1 MKKKLGMLLAVLL
14 TFGMTVG
21 VFADAGKTQQVD
33 YKTDYYM
40 IVESPDGGVDMYSE
54 ADASSPKLNDELI
67 PNGTAIHVEGETTDE
82 AGKVWVYAQ
91 LHGMFGFL
99 EENYLKPATLAEAV
113 ASELALYGSKD
124 ANYSITVNAK
134 EDGSVCLYK
143 GPGKK
148 YGTVSGGCN
157 IANGEKLYIDTE
169 VDTGKD
175 GIWGHT
181 EAGDVSGWVN
191 IAEATNTEE
200 STVELV
206 PETEKEA
213 EDGSQSVQAGE
224 NTSEVGKAGTEGK
237 DSSDVEAEPT
247 GTPTPKPEKT
257 STPAPKPTESPK
269 PQPTTS
275 PKPTETPNPTP
286 TEAVKPGE
294 KPTPE
299 PAPVEVKANKITL
312 NKENVT
318 FTALNQTFSLSATVT
333 PENAE
338 EKAVGWNSNN
348 MSVVTVDKDGKIT
361 AVGKGSAEVFCFLK
375 SNGEVFAK
383 CSVTVQ
389 IPDTQPEPTKPEQ
402 KPTEPEVVK
411 VSGITLNPDISLKI
425 EEGNSSKVTATVV
438 PSNATNSSVKWV
450 SSSPD
455 VATVDDNGNVTALKA
470 GSTTVTCTAVDGS
483 GVSVSCHVT
492 VTAKS
497 TTTDPSE
504 QDKTDPTYTFTVR
517 GGALDFKSV
526 FNGGDSANI
535 LITTDAPI
543 DKLMITMSNNSIQ
556 YNDLFYD
563 SEYNYYAF
571 SLYARKKSDLC
582 RVSINRDGKQ
592 VWFKDV
598 KVLSDD
604 QNWAIYESWLNGVLE
619 NIKGSTSDFDKLNP
633 IQKVTLLGQYILDNY
648 DYNADPNKSFH
659 NDGCGNCNASSFVLK
674 DYAQR
679 LGLRSKVVTPKAYV
693 VNNPSHVVAKV
704 WYDGDAYLI
713 EAGYQGKAGNRGKV
727 TCVKESK

>member
-14 TFGMTVG
+14 TFCMTVG

-54 ADASSPKLNDELI
+54 ADTSSPKLNDELI

-237 DSSDVEAEPT
+237 DIGDAEAEPT

-257 STPAPKPTESPK
+257 STPAPKPTETSTPA
-269 PQPTTS
+269 PEPTKKATS
-275 PKPTETPNPTP
+275 EPTETSTPAPEP
-286 TEAVKPGE
+286 TEASTPAPE
-294 KPTPE
+294 PTEASTPTPE
-299 PAPVEVKANKITL
+299 PTETSTPTPEPTETSTPTPEPSVTIAPTE
-312 NKENVT
+312 E
-318 FTALNQTFSLSATVT
+318 ATVT
-333 PENAE
+333 VAPSE
-338 EKAVGWNSNN
+338 
-348 MSVVTVDKDGKIT
+348 
-361 AVGKGSAEVFCFLK
+361 SAE
-375 SNGEVFAK
+375 
-383 CSVTVQ
+383 
-389 IPDTQPEPTKPEQ
+389 Q
-402 KPTEPEVVK
+402 K
-411 VSGITLNPDISLKI
+411 
-425 EEGNSSKVTATVV
+425 
-438 PSNATNSSVKWV
+438 
-450 SSSPD
+450 
-455 VATVDDNGNVTALKA
+455 
-470 GSTTVTCTAVDGS
+470 
-483 GVSVSCHVT
+483 
-492 VTAKS
+492 
-497 TTTDPSE
+497 
-504 QDKTDPTYTFTVR
+504 
-517 GGALDFKSV
+517 
-526 FNGGDSANI
+526 
-535 LITTDAPI
+535 
-543 DKLMITMSNNSIQ
+543 
-556 YNDLFYD
+556 
-563 SEYNYYAF
+563 
-571 SLYARKKSDLC
+571 
-582 RVSINRDGKQ
+582 
-592 VWFKDV
+592 
-598 KVLSDD
+598 
-604 QNWAIYESWLNGVLE
+604 
-619 NIKGSTSDFDKLNP
+619 
-633 IQKVTLLGQYILDNY
+633 
-648 DYNADPNKSFH
+648 
-659 NDGCGNCNASSFVLK
+659 ASSENVESTDKGMNSVIWILVVVIIIGIAVVIWLLK
-674 DYAQR
+674 
-679 LGLRSKVVTPKAYV
+679 KK
-693 VNNPSHVVAKV
+693 
-704 WYDGDAYLI
+704 
-713 EAGYQGKAGNRGKV
+713 GKNS
-727 TCVKESK
+727 ES

>member
-14 TFGMTVG
+14 TFCMTVG

-213 EDGSQSVQAGE
+213 EDGSQSVQDGE

-237 DSSDVEAEPT
+237 DVSDAEAEPT

-257 STPAPKPTESPK
+257 STPAPKPTETSTPA
-269 PQPTTS
+269 PEPTKKATATS
-275 PKPTETPNPTP
+275 EPTETSTPAPEP
-286 TEAVKPGE
+286 TEASTPAPE
-294 KPTPE
+294 PTEASTPTPE
-299 PAPVEVKANKITL
+299 PTETSTPTPEPTETSTPTPEPSVTIAPTE
-312 NKENVT
+312 E
-318 FTALNQTFSLSATVT
+318 ATVT
-333 PENAE
+333 VAPSE
-338 EKAVGWNSNN
+338 
-348 MSVVTVDKDGKIT
+348 
-361 AVGKGSAEVFCFLK
+361 SAEQ
-375 SNGEVFAK
+375 EA
-383 CSVTVQ
+383 
-389 IPDTQPEPTKPEQ
+389 
-402 KPTEPEVVK
+402 
-411 VSGITLNPDISLKI
+411 
-425 EEGNSSKVTATVV
+425 SSKNVESTDKGMNSVIWILVV
-438 PSNATNSSVKWV
+438 VIIIGIAVVIWLLKKKGKNS
-450 SSSPD
+450 
-455 VATVDDNGNVTALKA
+455 
-470 GSTTVTCTAVDGS
+470 
-483 GVSVSCHVT
+483 
-492 VTAKS
+492 
-497 TTTDPSE
+497 
-504 QDKTDPTYTFTVR
+504 
-517 GGALDFKSV
+517 
-526 FNGGDSANI
+526 
-535 LITTDAPI
+535 
-543 DKLMITMSNNSIQ
+543 
-556 YNDLFYD
+556 
-563 SEYNYYAF
+563 
-571 SLYARKKSDLC
+571 
-582 RVSINRDGKQ
+582 
-592 VWFKDV
+592 
-598 KVLSDD
+598 
-604 QNWAIYESWLNGVLE
+604 ES
-619 NIKGSTSDFDKLNP
+619 
-633 IQKVTLLGQYILDNY
+633 
-648 DYNADPNKSFH
+648 
-659 NDGCGNCNASSFVLK
+659 
-674 DYAQR
+674 
-679 LGLRSKVVTPKAYV
+679 
-693 VNNPSHVVAKV
+693 
-704 WYDGDAYLI
+704 
-713 EAGYQGKAGNRGKV
+713 
-727 TCVKESK
+727 

>member
-14 TFGMTVG
+14 TFCMTVG

-213 EDGSQSVQAGE
+213 EDGSQSVQDGE

-237 DSSDVEAEPT
+237 DIGDAEAEPT

-257 STPAPKPTESPK
+257 STPT
-269 PQPTTS
+269 
-275 PKPTETPNPTP
+275 PKPTETSTPVPEPTKKATAASEP
-286 TEAVKPGE
+286 TETST
-294 KPTPE
+294 PTPE
-299 PAPVEVKANKITL
+299 PTETSTPAPEPTETSTPTPEPTETSTPTPEPSETMAPT
-312 NKENVT
+312 EE
-318 FTALNQTFSLSATVT
+318 ATVT
-333 PENAE
+333 VAPSE
-338 EKAVGWNSNN
+338 
-348 MSVVTVDKDGKIT
+348 
-361 AVGKGSAEVFCFLK
+361 SAEQ
-375 SNGEVFAK
+375 E
-383 CSVTVQ
+383 
-389 IPDTQPEPTKPEQ
+389 
-402 KPTEPEVVK
+402 
-411 VSGITLNPDISLKI
+411 
-425 EEGNSSKVTATVV
+425 
-438 PSNATNSSVKWV
+438 
-450 SSSPD
+450 
-455 VATVDDNGNVTALKA
+455 
-470 GSTTVTCTAVDGS
+470 
-483 GVSVSCHVT
+483 
-492 VTAKS
+492 
-497 TTTDPSE
+497 
-504 QDKTDPTYTFTVR
+504 
-517 GGALDFKSV
+517 
-526 FNGGDSANI
+526 
-535 LITTDAPI
+535 
-543 DKLMITMSNNSIQ
+543 
-556 YNDLFYD
+556 
-563 SEYNYYAF
+563 
-571 SLYARKKSDLC
+571 
-582 RVSINRDGKQ
+582 
-592 VWFKDV
+592 
-598 KVLSDD
+598 
-604 QNWAIYESWLNGVLE
+604 
-619 NIKGSTSDFDKLNP
+619 
-633 IQKVTLLGQYILDNY
+633 
-648 DYNADPNKSFH
+648 
-659 NDGCGNCNASSFVLK
+659 ASSENVESTDKGMNSVIWILVVVIIIGIAVVIWLLK
-674 DYAQR
+674 
-679 LGLRSKVVTPKAYV
+679 KK
-693 VNNPSHVVAKV
+693 
-704 WYDGDAYLI
+704 
-713 EAGYQGKAGNRGKV
+713 GKNS
-727 TCVKESK
+727 ES

>member
-14 TFGMTVG
+14 TFCMTVG

-54 ADASSPKLNDELI
+54 ADAYSPKLNDELI
-67 PNGTAIHVEGETTDE
+67 PNGTAIQVEGETTDE

-237 DSSDVEAEPT
+237 DIGDAEAELT

-257 STPAPKPTESPK
+257 STPT
-269 PQPTTS
+269 
-275 PKPTETPNPTP
+275 PKPTETSTPVPEPTKKATAASEP
-286 TEAVKPGE
+286 TETSTPAPE
-294 KPTPE
+294 PTETSTPTPE
-299 PAPVEVKANKITL
+299 PTET
-312 NKENVT
+312 
-318 FTALNQTFSLSATVT
+318 ST
-333 PENAE
+333 PA
-338 EKAVGWNSNN
+338 
-348 MSVVTVDKDGKIT
+348 
-361 AVGKGSAEVFCFLK
+361 
-375 SNGEVFAK
+375 
-383 CSVTVQ
+383 
-389 IPDTQPEPTKPEQ
+389 PEPTETSTPTPE
-402 KPTEPEVVK
+402 PTETSTPTPE
-411 VSGITLNPDISLKI
+411 
-425 EEGNSSKVTATVV
+425 
-438 PSNATNSSVKWV
+438 
-450 SSSPD
+450 
-455 VATVDDNGNVTALKA
+455 
-470 GSTTVTCTAVDGS
+470 
-483 GVSVSCHVT
+483 
-492 VTAKS
+492 
-497 TTTDPSE
+497 PSE
-504 QDKTDPTYTFTVR
+504 TMAPTEEAAVTT
-517 GGALDFKSV
+517 APSE
-526 FNGGDSANI
+526 SAE
-535 LITTDAPI
+535 
-543 DKLMITMSNNSIQ
+543 Q
-556 YNDLFYD
+556 
-563 SEYNYYAF
+563 E
-571 SLYARKKSDLC
+571 
-582 RVSINRDGKQ
+582 
-592 VWFKDV
+592 
-598 KVLSDD
+598 
-604 QNWAIYESWLNGVLE
+604 
-619 NIKGSTSDFDKLNP
+619 
-633 IQKVTLLGQYILDNY
+633 
-648 DYNADPNKSFH
+648 
-659 NDGCGNCNASSFVLK
+659 ASSENVESTDKGMNSVIWILVVVIIIGIAVVIWLLK
-674 DYAQR
+674 
-679 LGLRSKVVTPKAYV
+679 KK
-693 VNNPSHVVAKV
+693 
-704 WYDGDAYLI
+704 
-713 EAGYQGKAGNRGKV
+713 GKNS
-727 TCVKESK
+727 ES

>member
-14 TFGMTVG
+14 TFCMTVG

-113 ASELALYGSKD
+113 ASELVLYGSKD

-213 EDGSQSVQAGE
+213 EDSSKSVQDGE

-257 STPAPKPTESPK
+257 STPAPKPTETSTPA
-269 PQPTTS
+269 PEPTKKATAAS
-275 PKPTETPNPTP
+275 EPTETSTPAPEP
-286 TEAVKPGE
+286 TEAST
-294 KPTPE
+294 PTPE
-299 PAPVEVKANKITL
+299 PTETSTPTPEPT
-312 NKENVT
+312 ETSTPTPEPSVT
-318 FTALNQTFSLSATVT
+318 ISPTEEATVT
-333 PENAE
+333 VAPSE
-338 EKAVGWNSNN
+338 
-348 MSVVTVDKDGKIT
+348 
-361 AVGKGSAEVFCFLK
+361 SAEQ
-375 SNGEVFAK
+375 EA
-383 CSVTVQ
+383 
-389 IPDTQPEPTKPEQ
+389 
-402 KPTEPEVVK
+402 
-411 VSGITLNPDISLKI
+411 
-425 EEGNSSKVTATVV
+425 SSKNVESTDKGMNSVIWILVV
-438 PSNATNSSVKWV
+438 VIIIGIAVVIWLLKKKGKNS
-450 SSSPD
+450 
-455 VATVDDNGNVTALKA
+455 
-470 GSTTVTCTAVDGS
+470 
-483 GVSVSCHVT
+483 
-492 VTAKS
+492 
-497 TTTDPSE
+497 
-504 QDKTDPTYTFTVR
+504 
-517 GGALDFKSV
+517 
-526 FNGGDSANI
+526 
-535 LITTDAPI
+535 
-543 DKLMITMSNNSIQ
+543 
-556 YNDLFYD
+556 
-563 SEYNYYAF
+563 
-571 SLYARKKSDLC
+571 
-582 RVSINRDGKQ
+582 
-592 VWFKDV
+592 
-598 KVLSDD
+598 
-604 QNWAIYESWLNGVLE
+604 ES
-619 NIKGSTSDFDKLNP
+619 
-633 IQKVTLLGQYILDNY
+633 
-648 DYNADPNKSFH
+648 
-659 NDGCGNCNASSFVLK
+659 
-674 DYAQR
+674 
-679 LGLRSKVVTPKAYV
+679 
-693 VNNPSHVVAKV
+693 
-704 WYDGDAYLI
+704 
-713 EAGYQGKAGNRGKV
+713 
-727 TCVKESK
+727 

>member
-14 TFGMTVG
+14 TFCMTVG

-213 EDGSQSVQAGE
+213 EDSSKSVQDGE

-257 STPAPKPTESPK
+257 STPAPKPTGTSTPVPE
-269 PQPTTS
+269 PTKKATAASEPSETS
-275 PKPTETPNPTP
+275 M
-286 TEAVKPGE
+286 
-294 KPTPE
+294 PTPE
-299 PAPVEVKANKITL
+299 PTET
-312 NKENVT
+312 
-318 FTALNQTFSLSATVT
+318 ST
-333 PENAE
+333 PA
-338 EKAVGWNSNN
+338 
-348 MSVVTVDKDGKIT
+348 
-361 AVGKGSAEVFCFLK
+361 
-375 SNGEVFAK
+375 
-383 CSVTVQ
+383 
-389 IPDTQPEPTKPEQ
+389 PEPTEASTPAPE
-402 KPTEPEVVK
+402 PTETSTPTPEPTET
-411 VSGITLNPDISLKI
+411 STPTPEPSETMAPT
-425 EEGNSSKVTATVV
+425 EEAAVTA
-438 PSNATNSSVKWV
+438 A
-450 SSSPD
+450 
-455 VATVDDNGNVTALKA
+455 
-470 GSTTVTCTAVDGS
+470 
-483 GVSVSCHVT
+483 
-492 VTAKS
+492 
-497 TTTDPSE
+497 PSE
-504 QDKTDPTYTFTVR
+504 
-517 GGALDFKSV
+517 
-526 FNGGDSANI
+526 SAE
-535 LITTDAPI
+535 
-543 DKLMITMSNNSIQ
+543 Q
-556 YNDLFYD
+556 
-563 SEYNYYAF
+563 E
-571 SLYARKKSDLC
+571 
-582 RVSINRDGKQ
+582 
-592 VWFKDV
+592 
-598 KVLSDD
+598 
-604 QNWAIYESWLNGVLE
+604 
-619 NIKGSTSDFDKLNP
+619 
-633 IQKVTLLGQYILDNY
+633 
-648 DYNADPNKSFH
+648 
-659 NDGCGNCNASSFVLK
+659 ASSENVESTDKGMNSVIWILVVVIIIGIAVVIWLLK
-674 DYAQR
+674 
-679 LGLRSKVVTPKAYV
+679 KK
-693 VNNPSHVVAKV
+693 
-704 WYDGDAYLI
+704 
-713 EAGYQGKAGNRGKV
+713 GKNS
-727 TCVKESK
+727 ES

>member
-14 TFGMTVG
+14 TFCMTVG

-82 AGKVWVYAQ
+82 AGMVWVYAL

-134 EDGSVCLYK
+134 DNGSVCLYK

-213 EDGSQSVQAGE
+213 EDSSKSVQDGE

-257 STPAPKPTESPK
+257 STPAPEPAE
-269 PQPTTS
+269 TS
-275 PKPTETPNPTP
+275 TPAPKPTEKATAASEP
-286 TEAVKPGE
+286 TETST
-294 KPTPE
+294 PTPE
-299 PAPVEVKANKITL
+299 PTER
-312 NKENVT
+312 
-318 FTALNQTFSLSATVT
+318 ST
-333 PENAE
+333 P
-338 EKAVGWNSNN
+338 
-348 MSVVTVDKDGKIT
+348 T
-361 AVGKGSAEVFCFLK
+361 
-375 SNGEVFAK
+375 
-383 CSVTVQ
+383 
-389 IPDTQPEPTKPEQ
+389 PEPTETGTPTPEPSETIA
-402 KPTEPEVVK
+402 PTEEAA
-411 VSGITLNPDISLKI
+411 
-425 EEGNSSKVTATVV
+425 VTAA
-438 PSNATNSSVKWV
+438 PSESAEQEASSENVESTDKGMSSVIWILV
-450 SSSPD
+450 
-455 VATVDDNGNVTALKA
+455 VVIIIGIAVVIWLLKKK
-470 GSTTVTCTAVDGS
+470 G
-483 GVSVSCHVT
+483 
-492 VTAKS
+492 KN
-497 TTTDPSE
+497 SE
-504 QDKTDPTYTFTVR
+504 
-517 GGALDFKSV
+517 S
-526 FNGGDSANI
+526 
-535 LITTDAPI
+535 
-543 DKLMITMSNNSIQ
+543 
-556 YNDLFYD
+556 
-563 SEYNYYAF
+563 
-571 SLYARKKSDLC
+571 
-582 RVSINRDGKQ
+582 
-592 VWFKDV
+592 
-598 KVLSDD
+598 
-604 QNWAIYESWLNGVLE
+604 
-619 NIKGSTSDFDKLNP
+619 
-633 IQKVTLLGQYILDNY
+633 
-648 DYNADPNKSFH
+648 
-659 NDGCGNCNASSFVLK
+659 
-674 DYAQR
+674 
-679 LGLRSKVVTPKAYV
+679 
-693 VNNPSHVVAKV
+693 
-704 WYDGDAYLI
+704 
-713 EAGYQGKAGNRGKV
+713 
-727 TCVKESK
+727 

>member
-14 TFGMTVG
+14 TFCMTVG

-54 ADASSPKLNDELI
+54 ADTSSPKLNDELI

-213 EDGSQSVQAGE
+213 EDGSQSVQDGE

-237 DSSDVEAEPT
+237 DVSDAEAEPT

-257 STPAPKPTESPK
+257 STPT
-269 PQPTTS
+269 
-275 PKPTETPNPTP
+275 PKPTETSTPAPEP
-286 TEAVKPGE
+286 TETST
-294 KPTPE
+294 PTPE
-299 PAPVEVKANKITL
+299 PSETSMPTPEPTETSTPTPEPTETSTPTPEPTETSTPTPEPSVTIAPTE
-312 NKENVT
+312 E
-318 FTALNQTFSLSATVT
+318 ATVT
-333 PENAE
+333 VAPSE
-338 EKAVGWNSNN
+338 
-348 MSVVTVDKDGKIT
+348 
-361 AVGKGSAEVFCFLK
+361 SAEQ
-375 SNGEVFAK
+375 EA
-383 CSVTVQ
+383 
-389 IPDTQPEPTKPEQ
+389 
-402 KPTEPEVVK
+402 
-411 VSGITLNPDISLKI
+411 
-425 EEGNSSKVTATVV
+425 SSKNVESTDKGMNSVIWILVV
-438 PSNATNSSVKWV
+438 VIIIGIAVVIWLLKKKGKNS
-450 SSSPD
+450 
-455 VATVDDNGNVTALKA
+455 
-470 GSTTVTCTAVDGS
+470 
-483 GVSVSCHVT
+483 
-492 VTAKS
+492 
-497 TTTDPSE
+497 
-504 QDKTDPTYTFTVR
+504 
-517 GGALDFKSV
+517 
-526 FNGGDSANI
+526 
-535 LITTDAPI
+535 
-543 DKLMITMSNNSIQ
+543 
-556 YNDLFYD
+556 
-563 SEYNYYAF
+563 
-571 SLYARKKSDLC
+571 
-582 RVSINRDGKQ
+582 
-592 VWFKDV
+592 
-598 KVLSDD
+598 
-604 QNWAIYESWLNGVLE
+604 ES
-619 NIKGSTSDFDKLNP
+619 
-633 IQKVTLLGQYILDNY
+633 
-648 DYNADPNKSFH
+648 
-659 NDGCGNCNASSFVLK
+659 
-674 DYAQR
+674 
-679 LGLRSKVVTPKAYV
+679 
-693 VNNPSHVVAKV
+693 
-704 WYDGDAYLI
+704 
-713 EAGYQGKAGNRGKV
+713 
-727 TCVKESK
+727 

>member
-14 TFGMTVG
+14 TFCMTVG
-21 VFADAGKTQQVD
+21 VFADAGKTQEVD

-113 ASELALYGSKD
+113 ASELVLYGSKD

-237 DSSDVEAEPT
+237 DIGDAEAEPT

-257 STPAPKPTESPK
+257 STPAPKPTE
-269 PQPTTS
+269 TS
-275 PKPTETPNPTP
+275 TPAPEP
-286 TEAVKPGE
+286 TEASTPAPE
-294 KPTPE
+294 PTEASTPTPE
-299 PAPVEVKANKITL
+299 PTETSTPTPEPTETSTPTPEPSETIAPTE
-312 NKENVT
+312 E
-318 FTALNQTFSLSATVT
+318 ATVT
-333 PENAE
+333 VAPSE
-338 EKAVGWNSNN
+338 
-348 MSVVTVDKDGKIT
+348 
-361 AVGKGSAEVFCFLK
+361 SAEQ
-375 SNGEVFAK
+375 EA
-383 CSVTVQ
+383 
-389 IPDTQPEPTKPEQ
+389 
-402 KPTEPEVVK
+402 
-411 VSGITLNPDISLKI
+411 
-425 EEGNSSKVTATVV
+425 SSKNVESTDKGMNSVIWILVV
-438 PSNATNSSVKWV
+438 VIIIGIAVVIWLLKKKGKNS
-450 SSSPD
+450 
-455 VATVDDNGNVTALKA
+455 
-470 GSTTVTCTAVDGS
+470 
-483 GVSVSCHVT
+483 
-492 VTAKS
+492 
-497 TTTDPSE
+497 
-504 QDKTDPTYTFTVR
+504 
-517 GGALDFKSV
+517 
-526 FNGGDSANI
+526 
-535 LITTDAPI
+535 
-543 DKLMITMSNNSIQ
+543 
-556 YNDLFYD
+556 
-563 SEYNYYAF
+563 
-571 SLYARKKSDLC
+571 
-582 RVSINRDGKQ
+582 
-592 VWFKDV
+592 
-598 KVLSDD
+598 
-604 QNWAIYESWLNGVLE
+604 ES
-619 NIKGSTSDFDKLNP
+619 
-633 IQKVTLLGQYILDNY
+633 
-648 DYNADPNKSFH
+648 
-659 NDGCGNCNASSFVLK
+659 
-674 DYAQR
+674 
-679 LGLRSKVVTPKAYV
+679 
-693 VNNPSHVVAKV
+693 
-704 WYDGDAYLI
+704 
-713 EAGYQGKAGNRGKV
+713 
-727 TCVKESK
+727 

>member
-82 AGKVWVYAQ
+82 AGMVWVYAQ

-134 EDGSVCLYK
+134 DNGSVCLYK

-237 DSSDVEAEPT
+237 DISDVETEPT
-247 GTPTPKPEKT
+247 GTPAPKPEKT
-257 STPAPKPTESPK
+257 STPAPKPAETSTPAPEPTEKATAASE
-269 PQPTTS
+269 
-275 PKPTETPNPTP
+275 PTETSI
-286 TEAVKPGE
+286 
-294 KPTPE
+294 PTPE
-299 PAPVEVKANKITL
+299 PTEAG
-312 NKENVT
+312 
-318 FTALNQTFSLSATVT
+318 T
-333 PENAE
+333 P
-338 EKAVGWNSNN
+338 
-348 MSVVTVDKDGKIT
+348 T
-361 AVGKGSAEVFCFLK
+361 
-375 SNGEVFAK
+375 
-383 CSVTVQ
+383 
-389 IPDTQPEPTKPEQ
+389 PEPTETSTPTPE
-402 KPTEPEVVK
+402 PTETSTPTPEP
-411 VSGITLNPDISLKI
+411 SETIAPT
-425 EEGNSSKVTATVV
+425 EEAAVTAA
-438 PSNATNSSVKWV
+438 PSESAEQEASSENVESTDKGMSSVIWILV
-450 SSSPD
+450 
-455 VATVDDNGNVTALKA
+455 VVIIIGIAVVIWLLKKK
-470 GSTTVTCTAVDGS
+470 G
-483 GVSVSCHVT
+483 
-492 VTAKS
+492 KN
-497 TTTDPSE
+497 SE
-504 QDKTDPTYTFTVR
+504 
-517 GGALDFKSV
+517 S
-526 FNGGDSANI
+526 
-535 LITTDAPI
+535 
-543 DKLMITMSNNSIQ
+543 
-556 YNDLFYD
+556 
-563 SEYNYYAF
+563 
-571 SLYARKKSDLC
+571 
-582 RVSINRDGKQ
+582 
-592 VWFKDV
+592 
-598 KVLSDD
+598 
-604 QNWAIYESWLNGVLE
+604 
-619 NIKGSTSDFDKLNP
+619 
-633 IQKVTLLGQYILDNY
+633 
-648 DYNADPNKSFH
+648 
-659 NDGCGNCNASSFVLK
+659 
-674 DYAQR
+674 
-679 LGLRSKVVTPKAYV
+679 
-693 VNNPSHVVAKV
+693 
-704 WYDGDAYLI
+704 
-713 EAGYQGKAGNRGKV
+713 
-727 TCVKESK
+727 

>member
-14 TFGMTVG
+14 TFCMAVG

-148 YGTVSGGCN
+148 YGTVFGGCN

-237 DSSDVEAEPT
+237 DIGDAEAEPT

-257 STPAPKPTESPK
+257 STPAPKPTETSTPA
-269 PQPTTS
+269 PEPTKKATATS
-275 PKPTETPNPTP
+275 EPTETSTPAPEP
-286 TEAVKPGE
+286 TEASTPAPE
-294 KPTPE
+294 PTEASTPTPE
-299 PAPVEVKANKITL
+299 PTETSTPTPEPTETSTPTPEPSVTIAPTE
-312 NKENVT
+312 E
-318 FTALNQTFSLSATVT
+318 ATVT
-333 PENAE
+333 VAPSE
-338 EKAVGWNSNN
+338 
-348 MSVVTVDKDGKIT
+348 
-361 AVGKGSAEVFCFLK
+361 SAEQ
-375 SNGEVFAK
+375 EA
-383 CSVTVQ
+383 
-389 IPDTQPEPTKPEQ
+389 
-402 KPTEPEVVK
+402 
-411 VSGITLNPDISLKI
+411 
-425 EEGNSSKVTATVV
+425 SSKNVESTDKGMNSVIWILVV
-438 PSNATNSSVKWV
+438 VIIIGIAVVIWLLKKKGKNS
-450 SSSPD
+450 
-455 VATVDDNGNVTALKA
+455 
-470 GSTTVTCTAVDGS
+470 
-483 GVSVSCHVT
+483 
-492 VTAKS
+492 
-497 TTTDPSE
+497 
-504 QDKTDPTYTFTVR
+504 
-517 GGALDFKSV
+517 
-526 FNGGDSANI
+526 
-535 LITTDAPI
+535 
-543 DKLMITMSNNSIQ
+543 
-556 YNDLFYD
+556 
-563 SEYNYYAF
+563 
-571 SLYARKKSDLC
+571 
-582 RVSINRDGKQ
+582 
-592 VWFKDV
+592 
-598 KVLSDD
+598 
-604 QNWAIYESWLNGVLE
+604 ES
-619 NIKGSTSDFDKLNP
+619 
-633 IQKVTLLGQYILDNY
+633 
-648 DYNADPNKSFH
+648 
-659 NDGCGNCNASSFVLK
+659 
-674 DYAQR
+674 
-679 LGLRSKVVTPKAYV
+679 
-693 VNNPSHVVAKV
+693 
-704 WYDGDAYLI
+704 
-713 EAGYQGKAGNRGKV
+713 
-727 TCVKESK
+727 

>member
-14 TFGMTVG
+14 TFCMTVG

-124 ANYSITVNAK
+124 ENYSITVNAK

-213 EDGSQSVQAGE
+213 EDSSQSVQDGE

-257 STPAPKPTESPK
+257 STPAPKPTGTSTPAPE
-269 PQPTTS
+269 PTKKATAAS
-275 PKPTETPNPTP
+275 EPTETSTPAPEP
-286 TEAVKPGE
+286 TEASTPAPE
-294 KPTPE
+294 PTETSTPTPE
-299 PAPVEVKANKITL
+299 PTETSTPTPEPSETIAPTEEAAVTVAPSESAEQEASS
-312 NKENVT
+312 ENVEST
-318 FTALNQTFSLSATVT
+318 DKGMNSVIWILVVVIIIGI
-333 PENAE
+333 
-338 EKAVGWNSNN
+338 AVVIWLLKKKGKNS
-348 MSVVTVDKDGKIT
+348 
-361 AVGKGSAEVFCFLK
+361 
-375 SNGEVFAK
+375 
-383 CSVTVQ
+383 
-389 IPDTQPEPTKPEQ
+389 
-402 KPTEPEVVK
+402 
-411 VSGITLNPDISLKI
+411 
-425 EEGNSSKVTATVV
+425 
-438 PSNATNSSVKWV
+438 
-450 SSSPD
+450 
-455 VATVDDNGNVTALKA
+455 
-470 GSTTVTCTAVDGS
+470 
-483 GVSVSCHVT
+483 
-492 VTAKS
+492 
-497 TTTDPSE
+497 
-504 QDKTDPTYTFTVR
+504 
-517 GGALDFKSV
+517 
-526 FNGGDSANI
+526 
-535 LITTDAPI
+535 
-543 DKLMITMSNNSIQ
+543 
-556 YNDLFYD
+556 
-563 SEYNYYAF
+563 
-571 SLYARKKSDLC
+571 
-582 RVSINRDGKQ
+582 
-592 VWFKDV
+592 
-598 KVLSDD
+598 
-604 QNWAIYESWLNGVLE
+604 ES
-619 NIKGSTSDFDKLNP
+619 
-633 IQKVTLLGQYILDNY
+633 
-648 DYNADPNKSFH
+648 
-659 NDGCGNCNASSFVLK
+659 
-674 DYAQR
+674 
-679 LGLRSKVVTPKAYV
+679 
-693 VNNPSHVVAKV
+693 
-704 WYDGDAYLI
+704 
-713 EAGYQGKAGNRGKV
+713 
-727 TCVKESK
+727 

>member
-14 TFGMTVG
+14 TFCMTVG

-82 AGKVWVYAQ
+82 AGMVWVYAQ

-213 EDGSQSVQAGE
+213 EDGSQSVQDGE

-237 DSSDVEAEPT
+237 GISDAEAEPT

-257 STPAPKPTESPK
+257 STPT
-269 PQPTTS
+269 
-275 PKPTETPNPTP
+275 PKPTETSTPAPEPTKKATAASEP
-286 TEAVKPGE
+286 TETST
-294 KPTPE
+294 PTPE
-299 PAPVEVKANKITL
+299 PTET
-312 NKENVT
+312 
-318 FTALNQTFSLSATVT
+318 ST
-333 PENAE
+333 P
-338 EKAVGWNSNN
+338 
-348 MSVVTVDKDGKIT
+348 T
-361 AVGKGSAEVFCFLK
+361 
-375 SNGEVFAK
+375 
-383 CSVTVQ
+383 
-389 IPDTQPEPTKPEQ
+389 PEPTETSTPTPE
-402 KPTEPEVVK
+402 PTETSTPTPEPTET
-411 VSGITLNPDISLKI
+411 STPTPEPSETIAPT
-425 EEGNSSKVTATVV
+425 EEVAVTA
-438 PSNATNSSVKWV
+438 A
-450 SSSPD
+450 
-455 VATVDDNGNVTALKA
+455 
-470 GSTTVTCTAVDGS
+470 
-483 GVSVSCHVT
+483 
-492 VTAKS
+492 
-497 TTTDPSE
+497 PSE
-504 QDKTDPTYTFTVR
+504 
-517 GGALDFKSV
+517 
-526 FNGGDSANI
+526 SAE
-535 LITTDAPI
+535 
-543 DKLMITMSNNSIQ
+543 Q
-556 YNDLFYD
+556 
-563 SEYNYYAF
+563 E
-571 SLYARKKSDLC
+571 
-582 RVSINRDGKQ
+582 
-592 VWFKDV
+592 
-598 KVLSDD
+598 
-604 QNWAIYESWLNGVLE
+604 
-619 NIKGSTSDFDKLNP
+619 
-633 IQKVTLLGQYILDNY
+633 
-648 DYNADPNKSFH
+648 
-659 NDGCGNCNASSFVLK
+659 ASSENVESTDKGMSSAIWILVVVIIIGIAVVIWLLK
-674 DYAQR
+674 
-679 LGLRSKVVTPKAYV
+679 KK
-693 VNNPSHVVAKV
+693 
-704 WYDGDAYLI
+704 
-713 EAGYQGKAGNRGKV
+713 GKNS
-727 TCVKESK
+727 ES

>member
-14 TFGMTVG
+14 TFCMTVG

-124 ANYSITVNAK
+124 ENYSITVNAK

-213 EDGSQSVQAGE
+213 EDSSKSVQDGE

-257 STPAPKPTESPK
+257 STPAPKPTETSTPA
-269 PQPTTS
+269 PEPTKKATAAS
-275 PKPTETPNPTP
+275 EPTETSTPAPEP
-286 TEAVKPGE
+286 TEASTPAPE
-294 KPTPE
+294 PTEASTPTPE
-299 PAPVEVKANKITL
+299 PTET
-312 NKENVT
+312 
-318 FTALNQTFSLSATVT
+318 ST
-333 PENAE
+333 P
-338 EKAVGWNSNN
+338 
-348 MSVVTVDKDGKIT
+348 T
-361 AVGKGSAEVFCFLK
+361 
-375 SNGEVFAK
+375 
-383 CSVTVQ
+383 
-389 IPDTQPEPTKPEQ
+389 PEPTETSTPTPEPSETMA
-402 KPTEPEVVK
+402 PTEEAA
-411 VSGITLNPDISLKI
+411 
-425 EEGNSSKVTATVV
+425 VTA
-438 PSNATNSSVKWV
+438 A
-450 SSSPD
+450 
-455 VATVDDNGNVTALKA
+455 
-470 GSTTVTCTAVDGS
+470 
-483 GVSVSCHVT
+483 
-492 VTAKS
+492 
-497 TTTDPSE
+497 PSE
-504 QDKTDPTYTFTVR
+504 
-517 GGALDFKSV
+517 
-526 FNGGDSANI
+526 SAE
-535 LITTDAPI
+535 
-543 DKLMITMSNNSIQ
+543 Q
-556 YNDLFYD
+556 
-563 SEYNYYAF
+563 E
-571 SLYARKKSDLC
+571 
-582 RVSINRDGKQ
+582 
-592 VWFKDV
+592 
-598 KVLSDD
+598 
-604 QNWAIYESWLNGVLE
+604 
-619 NIKGSTSDFDKLNP
+619 
-633 IQKVTLLGQYILDNY
+633 
-648 DYNADPNKSFH
+648 
-659 NDGCGNCNASSFVLK
+659 ASSENVESTDKGMNSVIWILVVVIIIGIAVVIWLLK
-674 DYAQR
+674 
-679 LGLRSKVVTPKAYV
+679 KK
-693 VNNPSHVVAKV
+693 
-704 WYDGDAYLI
+704 
-713 EAGYQGKAGNRGKV
+713 GKNS
-727 TCVKESK
+727 ES

>member
-14 TFGMTVG
+14 TFCVTVG

-99 EENYLKPATLAEAV
+99 EENYLKPATLAETV

-213 EDGSQSVQAGE
+213 EDSSKSVQDGE

-257 STPAPKPTESPK
+257 STPAPKPTETSTPA
-269 PQPTTS
+269 PEPTKKATAAS
-275 PKPTETPNPTP
+275 EPTETSTPAPEP
-286 TEAVKPGE
+286 TEAST
-294 KPTPE
+294 PTPE
-299 PAPVEVKANKITL
+299 PTET
-312 NKENVT
+312 
-318 FTALNQTFSLSATVT
+318 ST
-333 PENAE
+333 P
-338 EKAVGWNSNN
+338 
-348 MSVVTVDKDGKIT
+348 T
-361 AVGKGSAEVFCFLK
+361 
-375 SNGEVFAK
+375 
-383 CSVTVQ
+383 
-389 IPDTQPEPTKPEQ
+389 PEPTETSTPTPEPSETMA
-402 KPTEPEVVK
+402 PTEE
-411 VSGITLNPDISLKI
+411 
-425 EEGNSSKVTATVV
+425 A
-438 PSNATNSSVKWV
+438 A
-450 SSSPD
+450 
-455 VATVDDNGNVTALKA
+455 
-470 GSTTVTCTAVDGS
+470 
-483 GVSVSCHVT
+483 VT
-492 VTAKS
+492 VA
-497 TTTDPSE
+497 PSE
-504 QDKTDPTYTFTVR
+504 
-517 GGALDFKSV
+517 
-526 FNGGDSANI
+526 SAE
-535 LITTDAPI
+535 
-543 DKLMITMSNNSIQ
+543 Q
-556 YNDLFYD
+556 
-563 SEYNYYAF
+563 E
-571 SLYARKKSDLC
+571 
-582 RVSINRDGKQ
+582 
-592 VWFKDV
+592 
-598 KVLSDD
+598 
-604 QNWAIYESWLNGVLE
+604 
-619 NIKGSTSDFDKLNP
+619 
-633 IQKVTLLGQYILDNY
+633 
-648 DYNADPNKSFH
+648 
-659 NDGCGNCNASSFVLK
+659 ASSENVESTDKGMNSVIWILVVVIIIGIAVVIWLLK
-674 DYAQR
+674 
-679 LGLRSKVVTPKAYV
+679 KK
-693 VNNPSHVVAKV
+693 
-704 WYDGDAYLI
+704 
-713 EAGYQGKAGNRGKV
+713 GKNS
-727 TCVKESK
+727 ES

>member
-14 TFGMTVG
+14 TFCMTVG

-113 ASELALYGSKD
+113 ASELVLYGSKD

-213 EDGSQSVQAGE
+213 EDSSKSVQDGE

-257 STPAPKPTESPK
+257 STPAPKPTETSTPA
-269 PQPTTS
+269 PEPTKKATAAS
-275 PKPTETPNPTP
+275 EPTETSTPAPEP
-286 TEAVKPGE
+286 TEASTPAPE
-294 KPTPE
+294 PTEASTPTPE
-299 PAPVEVKANKITL
+299 PTETSTPTPEPTETSTPTPEPSVTIAPTE
-312 NKENVT
+312 E
-318 FTALNQTFSLSATVT
+318 ATVT
-333 PENAE
+333 VAPSE
-338 EKAVGWNSNN
+338 
-348 MSVVTVDKDGKIT
+348 
-361 AVGKGSAEVFCFLK
+361 SAEQ
-375 SNGEVFAK
+375 EA
-383 CSVTVQ
+383 
-389 IPDTQPEPTKPEQ
+389 
-402 KPTEPEVVK
+402 
-411 VSGITLNPDISLKI
+411 
-425 EEGNSSKVTATVV
+425 SSKNVESTDKGMNSVIWILVV
-438 PSNATNSSVKWV
+438 VIIIGIAVVIWLLKKKGKNS
-450 SSSPD
+450 
-455 VATVDDNGNVTALKA
+455 
-470 GSTTVTCTAVDGS
+470 
-483 GVSVSCHVT
+483 
-492 VTAKS
+492 
-497 TTTDPSE
+497 
-504 QDKTDPTYTFTVR
+504 
-517 GGALDFKSV
+517 
-526 FNGGDSANI
+526 
-535 LITTDAPI
+535 
-543 DKLMITMSNNSIQ
+543 
-556 YNDLFYD
+556 
-563 SEYNYYAF
+563 
-571 SLYARKKSDLC
+571 
-582 RVSINRDGKQ
+582 
-592 VWFKDV
+592 
-598 KVLSDD
+598 
-604 QNWAIYESWLNGVLE
+604 ES
-619 NIKGSTSDFDKLNP
+619 
-633 IQKVTLLGQYILDNY
+633 
-648 DYNADPNKSFH
+648 
-659 NDGCGNCNASSFVLK
+659 
-674 DYAQR
+674 
-679 LGLRSKVVTPKAYV
+679 
-693 VNNPSHVVAKV
+693 
-704 WYDGDAYLI
+704 
-713 EAGYQGKAGNRGKV
+713 
-727 TCVKESK
+727 

>member
-14 TFGMTVG
+14 TFCMTVG

-67 PNGTAIHVEGETTDE
+67 PNGTVIHVEGETTDE

-113 ASELALYGSKD
+113 TSELALYGSKD

-237 DSSDVEAEPT
+237 DISDAEAEPT

-257 STPAPKPTESPK
+257 STPTPKPIETSTPAPE
-269 PQPTTS
+269 PTKKATAAS
-275 PKPTETPNPTP
+275 EPTETST
-286 TEAVKPGE
+286 
-294 KPTPE
+294 PTPE
-299 PAPVEVKANKITL
+299 PSETSTPTPEPTETSTPTPEPTETSTPTPEPTETSTPTPEPTETIAPTE
-312 NKENVT
+312 E
-318 FTALNQTFSLSATVT
+318 ATVT
-333 PENAE
+333 AAPSE
-338 EKAVGWNSNN
+338 
-348 MSVVTVDKDGKIT
+348 
-361 AVGKGSAEVFCFLK
+361 SAEQ
-375 SNGEVFAK
+375 EA
-383 CSVTVQ
+383 
-389 IPDTQPEPTKPEQ
+389 
-402 KPTEPEVVK
+402 
-411 VSGITLNPDISLKI
+411 
-425 EEGNSSKVTATVV
+425 SSENVESTDKGM
-438 PSNATNSSVKWV
+438 SSVIWILV
-450 SSSPD
+450 
-455 VATVDDNGNVTALKA
+455 VVIIIGIAVVIWLLKKK
-470 GSTTVTCTAVDGS
+470 G
-483 GVSVSCHVT
+483 
-492 VTAKS
+492 KN
-497 TTTDPSE
+497 SE
-504 QDKTDPTYTFTVR
+504 
-517 GGALDFKSV
+517 S
-526 FNGGDSANI
+526 
-535 LITTDAPI
+535 
-543 DKLMITMSNNSIQ
+543 
-556 YNDLFYD
+556 
-563 SEYNYYAF
+563 
-571 SLYARKKSDLC
+571 
-582 RVSINRDGKQ
+582 
-592 VWFKDV
+592 
-598 KVLSDD
+598 
-604 QNWAIYESWLNGVLE
+604 
-619 NIKGSTSDFDKLNP
+619 
-633 IQKVTLLGQYILDNY
+633 
-648 DYNADPNKSFH
+648 
-659 NDGCGNCNASSFVLK
+659 
-674 DYAQR
+674 
-679 LGLRSKVVTPKAYV
+679 
-693 VNNPSHVVAKV
+693 
-704 WYDGDAYLI
+704 
-713 EAGYQGKAGNRGKV
+713 
-727 TCVKESK
+727 

>member
-14 TFGMTVG
+14 TFCMTVG

-113 ASELALYGSKD
+113 ASELVLYGSKD

-237 DSSDVEAEPT
+237 GISDAEAEPT
-247 GTPTPKPEKT
+247 GTPTSKPEKT
-257 STPAPKPTESPK
+257 STPAPKPTETSTPA
-269 PQPTTS
+269 PEPTKKATAAS
-275 PKPTETPNPTP
+275 EPTETSTPAPEP
-286 TEAVKPGE
+286 TEAST
-294 KPTPE
+294 PTPE
-299 PAPVEVKANKITL
+299 PTETSTPTPEPTETSTPTPEPSVTIAPTE
-312 NKENVT
+312 E
-318 FTALNQTFSLSATVT
+318 ATVT
-333 PENAE
+333 VAPSE
-338 EKAVGWNSNN
+338 
-348 MSVVTVDKDGKIT
+348 
-361 AVGKGSAEVFCFLK
+361 SAEQ
-375 SNGEVFAK
+375 EA
-383 CSVTVQ
+383 
-389 IPDTQPEPTKPEQ
+389 
-402 KPTEPEVVK
+402 
-411 VSGITLNPDISLKI
+411 
-425 EEGNSSKVTATVV
+425 SSKNVESTDKGMNSVIWILVV
-438 PSNATNSSVKWV
+438 VIIIGIAVVIWLLKKKGKNS
-450 SSSPD
+450 
-455 VATVDDNGNVTALKA
+455 
-470 GSTTVTCTAVDGS
+470 
-483 GVSVSCHVT
+483 
-492 VTAKS
+492 
-497 TTTDPSE
+497 
-504 QDKTDPTYTFTVR
+504 
-517 GGALDFKSV
+517 
-526 FNGGDSANI
+526 
-535 LITTDAPI
+535 
-543 DKLMITMSNNSIQ
+543 
-556 YNDLFYD
+556 
-563 SEYNYYAF
+563 
-571 SLYARKKSDLC
+571 
-582 RVSINRDGKQ
+582 
-592 VWFKDV
+592 
-598 KVLSDD
+598 
-604 QNWAIYESWLNGVLE
+604 ES
-619 NIKGSTSDFDKLNP
+619 
-633 IQKVTLLGQYILDNY
+633 
-648 DYNADPNKSFH
+648 
-659 NDGCGNCNASSFVLK
+659 
-674 DYAQR
+674 
-679 LGLRSKVVTPKAYV
+679 
-693 VNNPSHVVAKV
+693 
-704 WYDGDAYLI
+704 
-713 EAGYQGKAGNRGKV
+713 
-727 TCVKESK
+727 

>member
-14 TFGMTVG
+14 TFCMTVG

-213 EDGSQSVQAGE
+213 EDGSQSVQDGE

-237 DSSDVEAEPT
+237 DISDVETEPT
-247 GTPTPKPEKT
+247 GTPAPKPEKT
-257 STPAPKPTESPK
+257 STPAPEPAETSTPAPEPTKKATAASE
-269 PQPTTS
+269 
-275 PKPTETPNPTP
+275 PTETSTPAPEP
-286 TEAVKPGE
+286 TEASTPAPE
-294 KPTPE
+294 PTEASTPTPE
-299 PAPVEVKANKITL
+299 PTETSTPTPEPTETSTPTPEPSVTIAPTE
-312 NKENVT
+312 E
-318 FTALNQTFSLSATVT
+318 ATVT
-333 PENAE
+333 VAPSE
-338 EKAVGWNSNN
+338 
-348 MSVVTVDKDGKIT
+348 
-361 AVGKGSAEVFCFLK
+361 SAE
-375 SNGEVFAK
+375 
-383 CSVTVQ
+383 
-389 IPDTQPEPTKPEQ
+389 Q
-402 KPTEPEVVK
+402 K
-411 VSGITLNPDISLKI
+411 
-425 EEGNSSKVTATVV
+425 
-438 PSNATNSSVKWV
+438 
-450 SSSPD
+450 
-455 VATVDDNGNVTALKA
+455 
-470 GSTTVTCTAVDGS
+470 
-483 GVSVSCHVT
+483 
-492 VTAKS
+492 
-497 TTTDPSE
+497 
-504 QDKTDPTYTFTVR
+504 
-517 GGALDFKSV
+517 
-526 FNGGDSANI
+526 
-535 LITTDAPI
+535 
-543 DKLMITMSNNSIQ
+543 
-556 YNDLFYD
+556 
-563 SEYNYYAF
+563 
-571 SLYARKKSDLC
+571 
-582 RVSINRDGKQ
+582 
-592 VWFKDV
+592 
-598 KVLSDD
+598 
-604 QNWAIYESWLNGVLE
+604 
-619 NIKGSTSDFDKLNP
+619 
-633 IQKVTLLGQYILDNY
+633 
-648 DYNADPNKSFH
+648 
-659 NDGCGNCNASSFVLK
+659 ASSENVESTDKGMNSVIWILVVVIIIGIAVVIWLLK
-674 DYAQR
+674 
-679 LGLRSKVVTPKAYV
+679 KK
-693 VNNPSHVVAKV
+693 
-704 WYDGDAYLI
+704 
-713 EAGYQGKAGNRGKV
+713 GKNS
-727 TCVKESK
+727 ES

>member
-14 TFGMTVG
+14 TFCMTVG

-113 ASELALYGSKD
+113 ASELVLYGSKD

-213 EDGSQSVQAGE
+213 EDGSQSVQDGE

-257 STPAPKPTESPK
+257 STPAPKPTETSTPA
-269 PQPTTS
+269 PEPTKKATAAS
-275 PKPTETPNPTP
+275 EPTETSTPAPEP
-286 TEAVKPGE
+286 TEASTPAPE
-294 KPTPE
+294 PTEASTPTPE
-299 PAPVEVKANKITL
+299 PTETSTPTPEPTETSTPTPEPSVTIAPTE
-312 NKENVT
+312 E
-318 FTALNQTFSLSATVT
+318 ATVT
-333 PENAE
+333 VAPSE
-338 EKAVGWNSNN
+338 
-348 MSVVTVDKDGKIT
+348 
-361 AVGKGSAEVFCFLK
+361 SAEQ
-375 SNGEVFAK
+375 EA
-383 CSVTVQ
+383 
-389 IPDTQPEPTKPEQ
+389 
-402 KPTEPEVVK
+402 
-411 VSGITLNPDISLKI
+411 
-425 EEGNSSKVTATVV
+425 SSKNVESTDKGMNSVIWILVV
-438 PSNATNSSVKWV
+438 VIIIGIAVVIWLLKKKGKNS
-450 SSSPD
+450 
-455 VATVDDNGNVTALKA
+455 
-470 GSTTVTCTAVDGS
+470 
-483 GVSVSCHVT
+483 
-492 VTAKS
+492 
-497 TTTDPSE
+497 
-504 QDKTDPTYTFTVR
+504 
-517 GGALDFKSV
+517 
-526 FNGGDSANI
+526 
-535 LITTDAPI
+535 
-543 DKLMITMSNNSIQ
+543 
-556 YNDLFYD
+556 
-563 SEYNYYAF
+563 
-571 SLYARKKSDLC
+571 
-582 RVSINRDGKQ
+582 
-592 VWFKDV
+592 
-598 KVLSDD
+598 
-604 QNWAIYESWLNGVLE
+604 ES
-619 NIKGSTSDFDKLNP
+619 
-633 IQKVTLLGQYILDNY
+633 
-648 DYNADPNKSFH
+648 
-659 NDGCGNCNASSFVLK
+659 
-674 DYAQR
+674 
-679 LGLRSKVVTPKAYV
+679 
-693 VNNPSHVVAKV
+693 
-704 WYDGDAYLI
+704 
-713 EAGYQGKAGNRGKV
+713 
-727 TCVKESK
+727 

>member
-14 TFGMTVG
+14 TFCMTVG

-113 ASELALYGSKD
+113 ASELVLYGSKD

-213 EDGSQSVQAGE
+213 EDGSQSVQDGE

-237 DSSDVEAEPT
+237 GISDAEAEPT

-257 STPAPKPTESPK
+257 STPT
-269 PQPTTS
+269 
-275 PKPTETPNPTP
+275 PKPTETSTPAPEP
-286 TEAVKPGE
+286 TETST
-294 KPTPE
+294 PTPE
-299 PAPVEVKANKITL
+299 PSETSMPT
-312 NKENVT
+312 
-318 FTALNQTFSLSATVT
+318 
-333 PENAE
+333 
-338 EKAVGWNSNN
+338 
-348 MSVVTVDKDGKIT
+348 
-361 AVGKGSAEVFCFLK
+361 
-375 SNGEVFAK
+375 
-383 CSVTVQ
+383 
-389 IPDTQPEPTKPEQ
+389 PEPTETSTPTPE
-402 KPTEPEVVK
+402 PTETSTPTPEPTET
-411 VSGITLNPDISLKI
+411 STPTPEPI
-425 EEGNSSKVTATVV
+425 ETIAPTEEAAVTAA
-438 PSNATNSSVKWV
+438 PSESAEQEASSENVESTDKGMSSVIWILV
-450 SSSPD
+450 
-455 VATVDDNGNVTALKA
+455 VVIIIGIAVVIWLLKKK
-470 GSTTVTCTAVDGS
+470 G
-483 GVSVSCHVT
+483 
-492 VTAKS
+492 KN
-497 TTTDPSE
+497 SE
-504 QDKTDPTYTFTVR
+504 
-517 GGALDFKSV
+517 S
-526 FNGGDSANI
+526 
-535 LITTDAPI
+535 
-543 DKLMITMSNNSIQ
+543 
-556 YNDLFYD
+556 
-563 SEYNYYAF
+563 
-571 SLYARKKSDLC
+571 
-582 RVSINRDGKQ
+582 
-592 VWFKDV
+592 
-598 KVLSDD
+598 
-604 QNWAIYESWLNGVLE
+604 
-619 NIKGSTSDFDKLNP
+619 
-633 IQKVTLLGQYILDNY
+633 
-648 DYNADPNKSFH
+648 
-659 NDGCGNCNASSFVLK
+659 
-674 DYAQR
+674 
-679 LGLRSKVVTPKAYV
+679 
-693 VNNPSHVVAKV
+693 
-704 WYDGDAYLI
+704 
-713 EAGYQGKAGNRGKV
+713 
-727 TCVKESK
+727 

>member
-14 TFGMTVG
+14 TFCMTVG

-82 AGKVWVYAQ
+82 AGMVWVYAQ

-213 EDGSQSVQAGE
+213 EDGSQSVQDGE

-237 DSSDVEAEPT
+237 DIGDAEAEPT

-257 STPAPKPTESPK
+257 STPAPKPTETSTPA
-269 PQPTTS
+269 PEPTKKATATS
-275 PKPTETPNPTP
+275 EPTETSTPAPEP
-286 TEAVKPGE
+286 TEASTPAPE
-294 KPTPE
+294 PTEASTPTPE
-299 PAPVEVKANKITL
+299 PTETSTPTPEPTETSTPTPEPSVTIAPTE
-312 NKENVT
+312 E
-318 FTALNQTFSLSATVT
+318 ATVT
-333 PENAE
+333 VAPSE
-338 EKAVGWNSNN
+338 
-348 MSVVTVDKDGKIT
+348 
-361 AVGKGSAEVFCFLK
+361 SAEQ
-375 SNGEVFAK
+375 EA
-383 CSVTVQ
+383 
-389 IPDTQPEPTKPEQ
+389 
-402 KPTEPEVVK
+402 
-411 VSGITLNPDISLKI
+411 
-425 EEGNSSKVTATVV
+425 SSKNVESTDKGMNSVIWILVV
-438 PSNATNSSVKWV
+438 VIIIGIAVVIWLLKKKGKNS
-450 SSSPD
+450 
-455 VATVDDNGNVTALKA
+455 
-470 GSTTVTCTAVDGS
+470 
-483 GVSVSCHVT
+483 
-492 VTAKS
+492 
-497 TTTDPSE
+497 
-504 QDKTDPTYTFTVR
+504 
-517 GGALDFKSV
+517 
-526 FNGGDSANI
+526 
-535 LITTDAPI
+535 
-543 DKLMITMSNNSIQ
+543 
-556 YNDLFYD
+556 
-563 SEYNYYAF
+563 
-571 SLYARKKSDLC
+571 
-582 RVSINRDGKQ
+582 
-592 VWFKDV
+592 
-598 KVLSDD
+598 
-604 QNWAIYESWLNGVLE
+604 ES
-619 NIKGSTSDFDKLNP
+619 
-633 IQKVTLLGQYILDNY
+633 
-648 DYNADPNKSFH
+648 
-659 NDGCGNCNASSFVLK
+659 
-674 DYAQR
+674 
-679 LGLRSKVVTPKAYV
+679 
-693 VNNPSHVVAKV
+693 
-704 WYDGDAYLI
+704 
-713 EAGYQGKAGNRGKV
+713 
-727 TCVKESK
+727 

>member
-14 TFGMTVG
+14 TFCMTVG

-113 ASELALYGSKD
+113 ASELVLYGSKD

-237 DSSDVEAEPT
+237 GISDAEAEPT

-257 STPAPKPTESPK
+257 STPAPKPTETSTPA
-269 PQPTTS
+269 PEPTKKATAAS
-275 PKPTETPNPTP
+275 EPTETSTPAPEP
-286 TEAVKPGE
+286 TEASTPAPE
-294 KPTPE
+294 PTEASTPTPE
-299 PAPVEVKANKITL
+299 PTETSTPTPEPTETSTPTPEPSVTIAPTE
-312 NKENVT
+312 E
-318 FTALNQTFSLSATVT
+318 ATVT
-333 PENAE
+333 VAPSE
-338 EKAVGWNSNN
+338 
-348 MSVVTVDKDGKIT
+348 
-361 AVGKGSAEVFCFLK
+361 SAEQ
-375 SNGEVFAK
+375 EA
-383 CSVTVQ
+383 
-389 IPDTQPEPTKPEQ
+389 
-402 KPTEPEVVK
+402 
-411 VSGITLNPDISLKI
+411 
-425 EEGNSSKVTATVV
+425 SSKNVESTDKGMNSVIWILVV
-438 PSNATNSSVKWV
+438 VIIIGIAVVIWLLKKKGKNS
-450 SSSPD
+450 
-455 VATVDDNGNVTALKA
+455 
-470 GSTTVTCTAVDGS
+470 
-483 GVSVSCHVT
+483 
-492 VTAKS
+492 
-497 TTTDPSE
+497 
-504 QDKTDPTYTFTVR
+504 
-517 GGALDFKSV
+517 
-526 FNGGDSANI
+526 
-535 LITTDAPI
+535 
-543 DKLMITMSNNSIQ
+543 
-556 YNDLFYD
+556 
-563 SEYNYYAF
+563 
-571 SLYARKKSDLC
+571 
-582 RVSINRDGKQ
+582 
-592 VWFKDV
+592 
-598 KVLSDD
+598 
-604 QNWAIYESWLNGVLE
+604 ES
-619 NIKGSTSDFDKLNP
+619 
-633 IQKVTLLGQYILDNY
+633 
-648 DYNADPNKSFH
+648 
-659 NDGCGNCNASSFVLK
+659 
-674 DYAQR
+674 
-679 LGLRSKVVTPKAYV
+679 
-693 VNNPSHVVAKV
+693 
-704 WYDGDAYLI
+704 
-713 EAGYQGKAGNRGKV
+713 
-727 TCVKESK
+727 

>member
-14 TFGMTVG
+14 TFCMTAG

-113 ASELALYGSKD
+113 ASELVLYGSKD

-237 DSSDVEAEPT
+237 DIGDAEAELT

-257 STPAPKPTESPK
+257 STPT
-269 PQPTTS
+269 
-275 PKPTETPNPTP
+275 PKPTETSTPVPEPTKKATAASEP
-286 TEAVKPGE
+286 TETSTPAPE
-294 KPTPE
+294 PTETSTPTPE
-299 PAPVEVKANKITL
+299 PTET
-312 NKENVT
+312 
-318 FTALNQTFSLSATVT
+318 ST
-333 PENAE
+333 PA
-338 EKAVGWNSNN
+338 
-348 MSVVTVDKDGKIT
+348 
-361 AVGKGSAEVFCFLK
+361 
-375 SNGEVFAK
+375 
-383 CSVTVQ
+383 
-389 IPDTQPEPTKPEQ
+389 PEPTETSTPIPEPSETIA
-402 KPTEPEVVK
+402 PTEEAA
-411 VSGITLNPDISLKI
+411 
-425 EEGNSSKVTATVV
+425 VT
-438 PSNATNSSVKWV
+438 
-450 SSSPD
+450 
-455 VATVDDNGNVTALKA
+455 TA
-470 GSTTVTCTAVDGS
+470 
-483 GVSVSCHVT
+483 
-492 VTAKS
+492 
-497 TTTDPSE
+497 PSE
-504 QDKTDPTYTFTVR
+504 
-517 GGALDFKSV
+517 
-526 FNGGDSANI
+526 SAE
-535 LITTDAPI
+535 
-543 DKLMITMSNNSIQ
+543 Q
-556 YNDLFYD
+556 
-563 SEYNYYAF
+563 E
-571 SLYARKKSDLC
+571 
-582 RVSINRDGKQ
+582 
-592 VWFKDV
+592 
-598 KVLSDD
+598 
-604 QNWAIYESWLNGVLE
+604 
-619 NIKGSTSDFDKLNP
+619 
-633 IQKVTLLGQYILDNY
+633 
-648 DYNADPNKSFH
+648 
-659 NDGCGNCNASSFVLK
+659 ASSENVESTDKGMNSVIWILVVVIIIGIAVVIWLLK
-674 DYAQR
+674 
-679 LGLRSKVVTPKAYV
+679 KK
-693 VNNPSHVVAKV
+693 
-704 WYDGDAYLI
+704 
-713 EAGYQGKAGNRGKV
+713 GKNS
-727 TCVKESK
+727 ES

>member
-82 AGKVWVYAQ
+82 AGMVWVYAQ

-134 EDGSVCLYK
+134 DNGSVCLYK

-213 EDGSQSVQAGE
+213 EDGSQSVQDGE

-257 STPAPKPTESPK
+257 STPAPKPTGTSTPVPE
-269 PQPTTS
+269 PTKKATAAS
-275 PKPTETPNPTP
+275 EPTETST
-286 TEAVKPGE
+286 
-294 KPTPE
+294 PTPE
-299 PAPVEVKANKITL
+299 PTET
-312 NKENVT
+312 
-318 FTALNQTFSLSATVT
+318 ST
-333 PENAE
+333 PA
-338 EKAVGWNSNN
+338 
-348 MSVVTVDKDGKIT
+348 
-361 AVGKGSAEVFCFLK
+361 
-375 SNGEVFAK
+375 
-383 CSVTVQ
+383 
-389 IPDTQPEPTKPEQ
+389 PEPTEASTPAPE
-402 KPTEPEVVK
+402 PTETSTPTPEPTET
-411 VSGITLNPDISLKI
+411 STPTPEPSETMAPT
-425 EEGNSSKVTATVV
+425 EEAAVTA
-438 PSNATNSSVKWV
+438 A
-450 SSSPD
+450 
-455 VATVDDNGNVTALKA
+455 
-470 GSTTVTCTAVDGS
+470 
-483 GVSVSCHVT
+483 
-492 VTAKS
+492 
-497 TTTDPSE
+497 PSE
-504 QDKTDPTYTFTVR
+504 
-517 GGALDFKSV
+517 
-526 FNGGDSANI
+526 SAE
-535 LITTDAPI
+535 
-543 DKLMITMSNNSIQ
+543 Q
-556 YNDLFYD
+556 
-563 SEYNYYAF
+563 E
-571 SLYARKKSDLC
+571 
-582 RVSINRDGKQ
+582 
-592 VWFKDV
+592 
-598 KVLSDD
+598 
-604 QNWAIYESWLNGVLE
+604 
-619 NIKGSTSDFDKLNP
+619 
-633 IQKVTLLGQYILDNY
+633 
-648 DYNADPNKSFH
+648 
-659 NDGCGNCNASSFVLK
+659 ASSENVESTDKGMNSVIWILVVVIIIGIAVVIWLLK
-674 DYAQR
+674 
-679 LGLRSKVVTPKAYV
+679 KK
-693 VNNPSHVVAKV
+693 
-704 WYDGDAYLI
+704 
-713 EAGYQGKAGNRGKV
+713 GKNS
-727 TCVKESK
+727 ES

>member
-82 AGKVWVYAQ
+82 AGMVWVYAQ

-134 EDGSVCLYK
+134 DNGSVCLYK

-237 DSSDVEAEPT
+237 DIGDAEAEPT

-257 STPAPKPTESPK
+257 STPAPKPAETSTPAPEPTEKATAASE
-269 PQPTTS
+269 
-275 PKPTETPNPTP
+275 PTETSI
-286 TEAVKPGE
+286 
-294 KPTPE
+294 PTPE
-299 PAPVEVKANKITL
+299 PTEAG
-312 NKENVT
+312 
-318 FTALNQTFSLSATVT
+318 T
-333 PENAE
+333 P
-338 EKAVGWNSNN
+338 
-348 MSVVTVDKDGKIT
+348 T
-361 AVGKGSAEVFCFLK
+361 
-375 SNGEVFAK
+375 
-383 CSVTVQ
+383 
-389 IPDTQPEPTKPEQ
+389 PEPTETSTPTPE
-402 KPTEPEVVK
+402 PTETSTPTPEP
-411 VSGITLNPDISLKI
+411 SETIAPT
-425 EEGNSSKVTATVV
+425 EEAAVTAA
-438 PSNATNSSVKWV
+438 PSESAEQEASSENVESTDKGMSSVIWILV
-450 SSSPD
+450 
-455 VATVDDNGNVTALKA
+455 VVIIIGIAVVIWLLKKK
-470 GSTTVTCTAVDGS
+470 G
-483 GVSVSCHVT
+483 
-492 VTAKS
+492 KN
-497 TTTDPSE
+497 SE
-504 QDKTDPTYTFTVR
+504 
-517 GGALDFKSV
+517 S
-526 FNGGDSANI
+526 
-535 LITTDAPI
+535 
-543 DKLMITMSNNSIQ
+543 
-556 YNDLFYD
+556 
-563 SEYNYYAF
+563 
-571 SLYARKKSDLC
+571 
-582 RVSINRDGKQ
+582 
-592 VWFKDV
+592 
-598 KVLSDD
+598 
-604 QNWAIYESWLNGVLE
+604 
-619 NIKGSTSDFDKLNP
+619 
-633 IQKVTLLGQYILDNY
+633 
-648 DYNADPNKSFH
+648 
-659 NDGCGNCNASSFVLK
+659 
-674 DYAQR
+674 
-679 LGLRSKVVTPKAYV
+679 
-693 VNNPSHVVAKV
+693 
-704 WYDGDAYLI
+704 
-713 EAGYQGKAGNRGKV
+713 
-727 TCVKESK
+727 